1 MLYQQIKDQIK
12 DAMRAKD
19 ELRKEVLRGILS
31 AFVNQVVSFAELDA
45 TVEKTAARLL
55 GLPHLALEKIKAGLN
70 QHLYS
75 ALADALEFE
84 AVNQDECFHS
94 ADFIEGITAF
104 MQKRKAIFN
113 QDLTDTDA

>member
-1 MLYQQIKDQIK
+1 MP
-12 DAMRAKD
+12 
-19 ELRKEVLRGILS
+19 
-31 AFVNQVVSFAELDA
+31 FAELDA
-45 TVEKTAARLL
+45 TVEKTADKLL
-55 GLPHLALEKIKAGLN
+55 ALPHLALEKIKAGLN
-70 QHLYS
+70 QNLYS

-113 QDLTDTDA
+113 QDYPTCEILKTKDFHPQMDTDEHR